1 MSLKLITLAAL
12 GTAAQAA
19 TTYPYSKAK
28 CITGHTSNFMKANG
42 VPLVVIDSTAGFCF
56 PANVE
61 AYTGD
66 KTTKSMLLRCV
77 GKKIQF
83 QKTTEEKC
91 KGITANTA
99 KFEITAVGDGGWSC
113 EGTGLVQ
120 GVDTANYKVKGCTGG
135 IAPGN
140 PLPYTNSYCVADGT
154 CAVKTGGTN
163 ADCAPKTT
171 ATTCAAGS
179 TEGNGGKTANDC
191 VFTVNSKKFTCNKEK
206 TQVTI
211 SSYTGA
217 LCQEPVKNA
226 YVFKSNDGIC
236 HATDTVQP
244 KPKASPSPAPKA
256 KAAPAPAPSGDASTN
271 ALATGF
277 AVAGLIVSLV
287 LM

>member
-1 MSLKLITLAAL
+1 
-12 GTAAQAA
+12 
-19 TTYPYSKAK
+19 
-28 CITGHTSNFMKANG
+28 
-42 VPLVVIDSTAGFCF
+42 LVFF
-56 PANVE
+56 PF
-61 AYTGD
+61 T
-66 KTTKSMLLRCV
+66 
-77 GKKIQF
+77 GKKMQF

-91 KGITANTA
+91 KGITATSTKYESN
-99 KFEITAVGDGGWSC
+99 KFTC

-120 GVDTANYKVKGCTGG
+120 GVDTANYKVKGCTDAPFSGG
-135 IAPGN
+135 AAQLQQPMPIPN
-140 PLPYTNSYCVADGT
+140 YSCVADGT
-154 CAVKTGGTN
+154 CAVKTGGAN
-163 ADCAPKTT
+163 EDCAGKTT
-171 ATTCAAGS
+171 ATTCTKA
-179 TEGNGGKTANDC
+179 TTDGNGGKTANDC
-191 VFTVNSKKFTCNKEK
+191 VFSNSNSKKFTCNKEK

-256 KAAPAPAPSGDASTN
+256 KAAPAPSPSGDASTN

>member
-1 MSLKLITLAAL
+1 MV
-12 GTAAQAA
+12 
-19 TTYPYSKAK
+19 
-28 CITGHTSNFMKANG
+28 F
-42 VPLVVIDSTAGFCF
+42 F
-56 PANVE
+56 PF
-61 AYTGD
+61 TD
-66 KTTKSMLLRCV
+66 
-77 GKKIQF
+77 KKIQF

-91 KGITANTA
+91 KGITATTT
-99 KFEITAVGDGGWSC
+99 KYEITATLTTDWTC

-120 GVDTANYKVKGCTGG
+120 GVDTANYKVKGCTGVPFAG
-135 IAPGN
+135 Q

-171 ATTCAAGS
+171 ATTCTAGS
-179 TEGNGGKTANDC
+179 AEGNDGKTANDC
-191 VFTVNSKKFTCNKEK
+191 VFTNVNSKKFTCNKEK

-256 KAAPAPAPSGDASTN
+256 SPSPAPKASGDSTN

>member
-1 MSLKLITLAAL
+1 MNYQISTSLGCT
-12 GTAAQAA
+12 
-19 TTYPYSKAK
+19 
-28 CITGHTSNFMKANG
+28 
-42 VPLVVIDSTAGFCF
+42 
-56 PANVE
+56 
-61 AYTGD
+61 
-66 KTTKSMLLRCV
+66 
-77 GKKIQF
+77 
-83 QKTTEEKC
+83 
-91 KGITANTA
+91 GITATTKINT
-99 KFEITAVGDGGWSC
+99 DGPWTC

-120 GVDTANYKVKGCTGG
+120 GVDMANYKVKGCTGVPFAG
-135 IAPGN
+135 Q

-171 ATTCAAGS
+171 ATTCTAGS
-179 TEGNGGKTANDC
+179 AEGNDGKTANDC
-191 VFTVNSKKFTCNKEK
+191 VFTNVNSKKFTCNKEK

-211 SSYTGA
+211 NSYTDA
-217 LCQEPVKNA
+217 KCTSAVKNA

-236 HATDTVQP
+236 HNFDTVQ
-244 KPKASPSPAPKA
+244 PKASPSPAPKA